1 MCGTRAGLARACL
14 EVLKVETETYLNRA
28 DPPATNSPLGVV
40 LSRVVAKNPGIDFED
55 ARAEARRLL
64 DRAAAKKNYSLP
76 RVLSAEERA
85 TKQARLKSVFRT
97 IKEVA

>member
-1 MCGTRAGLARACL
+1 M
-14 EVLKVETETYLNRA
+14 ETETYLNRA
-28 DPPATNSPLGVV
+28 DPPATNGPLGVV